1 MLFLSAM
8 HIYCV
13 YPAEIQIVLKSAE
26 TIIIPIVFKDV
37 LFHVS
42 AKVNSPFF
50 PRVQGSYTQH

>member
-1 MLFLSAM
+1 MLFLSTM

-42 AKVNSPFF
+42 AKV
-50 PRVQGSYTQH
+50 